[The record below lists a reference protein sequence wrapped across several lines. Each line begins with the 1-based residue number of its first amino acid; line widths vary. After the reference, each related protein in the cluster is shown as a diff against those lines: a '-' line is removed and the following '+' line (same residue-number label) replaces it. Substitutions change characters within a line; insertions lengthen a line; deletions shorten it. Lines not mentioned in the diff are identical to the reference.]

1 MAQHKLQISM
11 LATVFALIFAP
22 LACGEERPVADR
34 PHRVAGEK
42 LDSGLGSLPHY
53 RHWAKRDATGG
64 AVALGQRIPGEKLD
78 SGLGSLPHYRHWA
91 KHPATKRLVVLAEHV
106 PDEQRNSMETASRR

>member
-22 LACGEERPVADR
+22 LACGEGRPIADKQ
-34 PHRVAGEK
+34 HHVAGEK

-53 RHWAKRDATGG
+53 RHWEKRDATGG
-64 AVALGQRIPGEKLD
+64 SVALAQRIPGEKLD

-91 KHPATKRLVVLAEHV
+91 NHSATKRLVVLAEHV
-106 PDEQRNSMETASRR
+106 PGEQRDSMEPASRR